1 MRNGNEWLRLHAGF
15 LSDSHKLMCRA
26 GDCLEHLAMISDDPD
41 AMEGL
46 LTALKQLA
54 AQAFTHGI
62 ETLYE
67 FAQELSGLISLA
79 TAAGH
84 LHPAARLTLEHC
96 MALMGWQLE
105 LIDPHTGSLALD
117 DSEQRSLLGVFA
129 CLCGLGKRQDSQPG
143 VRELVAA
150 SAERRS
156 APTLRFAAPSE
167 A

>member
-15 LSDSHKLMCRA
+15 LSDSRTLMCRA
-26 GDCLEHLAMISDDPD
+26 GDCLDHLALISDDRD

-46 LTALKQLA
+46 LTALQQLA
-54 AQAFTHGI
+54 GQAFIHGI

-96 MALMGWQLE
+96 LALMGWQLE
-105 LIDPHTGSLALD
+105 LIDPHTGSLPLD
-117 DSEQRSLLGVFA
+117 DSEQRALLGVFA
-129 CLCGLGKRQDSQPG
+129 CLCELGKHQDSQPG
-143 VRELVAA
+143 APELVA
-150 SAERRS
+150 SAQRRS
-156 APTLRFAAPSE
+156 APALRFAAPSE

>member
-15 LSDSHKLMCRA
+15 LSDSHMLLCLA
-26 GDCLEHLAMISDDPD
+26 GDCLDHLALIKDDRD

-46 LTALKQLA
+46 HTALEQLA
-54 AQAFTHGI
+54 ARAGTHGI
-62 ETLYE
+62 QPLHE
-67 FAQELSGLISLA
+67 FAQQLSGLVCLA

-96 MALMGWQLE
+96 LALMGWQLE

-117 DSEQRSLLGVFA
+117 DNEQRALLGVFA
-129 CLCGLGKRQDSQPG
+129 CLCGLGKWQDCRPG
-143 VRELVAA
+143 APDRPA
-150 SAERRS
+150 SAARRS
-156 APTLRFAAPSE
+156 AATLQFVAPSE